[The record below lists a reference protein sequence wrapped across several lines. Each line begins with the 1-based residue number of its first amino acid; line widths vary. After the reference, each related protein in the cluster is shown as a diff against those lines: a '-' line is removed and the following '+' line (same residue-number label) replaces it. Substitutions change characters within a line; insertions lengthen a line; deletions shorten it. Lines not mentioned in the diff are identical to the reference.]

1 MPSSNVGDAP
11 PAQHK
16 QTGGMISLIGATPVY
31 RVMRVVIRA
40 VLPLQ
45 MRLHVTGEEHVP
57 AVGAALLVSNHLG
70 PLDPLVIGVRL
81 RRRLRILAKA
91 EIFDWFVIGGLARWC
106 QVVPIRRGE
115 RDLEALAA
123 LERDVL
129 HGHCILEFPE
139 GTYPRPPRPAA
150 LLPFKTGAALLAA
163 QMRLPVVP
171 VAVWGSEH
179 VWVPERGWRPWHRP
193 AVFVQFGELYY
204 PQFPAHLSSA
214 EALQPVA
221 DEMARRICA
230 MLPARYRGVYRGS

>member
-1 MPSSNVGDAP
+1 MLSSKGGDAP
-11 PAQHK
+11 PARHK
-16 QTGGMISLIGATPVY
+16 QPYGMIPLIGAMPVY
-31 RVMRVVIRA
+31 RVMRVVIRVA
-40 VLPLQ
+40 LPLQ
-45 MRLHVTGEEHVP
+45 MRLKVMGEEHVP
-57 AVGAALLVSNHLG
+57 KAGPALLVSNHLG

-91 EIFDWFVIGGLARWC
+91 ELFDWFVIGGLARWC

-115 RDLEALAA
+115 RDLVALAA
-123 LERDVL
+123 LERDVV

-163 QMRLPVVP
+163 QMRVPVVP

-179 VWVPERGWRPWHRP
+179 VWVPERGWRPWQRP
-193 AVFVQFGELYY
+193 EVCVAFGEPYY
-204 PQFPAHLSSA
+204 PQFPARLSSP

-230 MLPARYRGVYRGS
+230 LLPARYHGVYR